1 LTRLSD
7 ILATRGRILTTEF
20 LPPNS
25 PDLSGLVRTALSIA
39 PVVDCISIPEI
50 KANYN
55 NVPRHRMNPFF
66 VALKIRDLTGVETL
80 FHLTPRDY
88 NKNAVAG
95 MLLAAAQS
103 KLHNLLVIG
112 GDRYSYDETI
122 SIAKNVYDFSNS
134 IEMIRGIRV
143 FEDEF
148 GLAPSEKFFVA
159 AGTDPS
165 ILYSQNKTTV
175 EKEMGRL
182 VGRQDAGADA
192 IQTQPI
198 FDLSCLEFVDLAREH
213 GIKIPFMIGLLPLQ
227 SEADANYIEKRFAI
241 TIPSKAK
248 AIRGRHDGESKAC
261 ELAVELMR
269 KGVTC
274 LHIYPRE
281 DPNFVLKVAHAIM
294 GSKLADLNKQVIL
307 SNSVSFSHLDRGDSS

>member
-1 LTRLSD
+1 MTRLSD
-7 ILATRGRILTTEF
+7 ILAAKGRILTTEF

-25 PDLSGLVRTALSIA
+25 PDLSGLVKAALNIA
-39 PVVDCISIPEI
+39 HVVDCISIPEI

-55 NVPRHRMNPFF
+55 NIPRHRMNPFHA
-66 VALKIRDLTGVETL
+66 ALKIRDLTGVETL

-112 GDRYSYDETI
+112 GDKYSYDETI
-122 SIAKNVYDFSNS
+122 SIAKNVYDFANS
-134 IEMIRGIRV
+134 VEMIKGIRR
-143 FEDEF
+143 FEEEF
-148 GLAPSEKFFVA
+148 GIVPSERFFVA

-165 ILYSQNKTTV
+165 ILYSRNKAKI
-175 EKEMGRL
+175 EKEMDRL

-198 FDLSCLEFVDLAREH
+198 FDLSCLEFIDIAREH
-213 GIKIPFMIGLLPLQ
+213 GIEVPFMIGLLPLQ
-227 SEADANYIEKRFAI
+227 GEADANYIEKRFAI
-241 TIPSKAK
+241 TIPSEYKLS
-248 AIRGRHDGESKAC
+248 IRDRHDGEKKAC
-261 ELAVELMR
+261 ELAVELIR

-281 DPNFVLKVAHAIM
+281 DPGFVLRVANAIV
-294 GSKLADLNKQVIL
+294 SKPD
-307 SNSVSFSHLDRGDSS
+307 

>member
-1 LTRLSD
+1 MTRLSD
-7 ILATRGRILTTEF
+7 ILAAKGRILTTEF

-39 PVVDCISIPEI
+39 HVVDCVSIPEI

-55 NVPRHRMNPFF
+55 NLPRHRMTPLH
-66 VALKIRDLTGVETL
+66 VALRVRDLTGVETL

-112 GDRYSYDETI
+112 GDRYTYDETI
-122 SIAKNVYDFSNS
+122 TIAKNVYDFPNS
-134 IEMIRGIRV
+134 IEMISGIRA

-148 GLAPSEKFFVA
+148 GLVSSEKFFVA

-165 ILYSQNKTTV
+165 ILYSRNKTTI
-175 EKEMGRL
+175 EKEMSRL

-192 IQTQPI
+192 IQTQPV
-198 FDLSCLEFVDLAREH
+198 FDLSCLEFIDLAREH
-213 GIKIPFMIGLLPLQ
+213 GIKIPFMIGLLPLKG
-227 SEADANYIEKRFAI
+227 EADANHIEKRFAI
-241 TIPSKAK
+241 TIPSNYKVS
-248 AIRGRHDGESKAC
+248 IRHRLDGESKAC
-261 ELAVELMR
+261 DLALELIR

-281 DPNFVLKVAHAIM
+281 NPNFVLRVAHAIM
-294 GSKLADLNKQVIL
+294 SSKAD
-307 SNSVSFSHLDRGDSS
+307 

>member
-1 LTRLSD
+1 MTRLSD
-7 ILATRGRILTTEF
+7 ILTAKRRIITTEF

-25 PDLSGLVRTALSIA
+25 PDLSGLVKVALEIA
-39 PVVDCISIPEI
+39 NVVDCISIPEI

-55 NVPRHRMNPFF
+55 DIPRHRMNPFH

-103 KLHNLLVIG
+103 RLHNLLVIG

-122 SIAKNVYDFSNS
+122 GVARNVYDFANS
-134 IEMIRGIRV
+134 IEMIKGIRG

-148 GLAPSEKFFVA
+148 GLTSSERFFVA

-165 ILYSQNKTTV
+165 ILYSRNKV
-175 EKEMGRL
+175 KIEKEMDRL
-182 VGRQDAGADA
+182 VARQGAGADA
-192 IQTQPI
+192 IQTQPV
-198 FDLSCLEFVDLAREH
+198 FDLSCLEFFDLTREH
-213 GIKIPFMIGLLPLQ
+213 GIRVPYMVGLLPLQ

-241 TIPSKAK
+241 TIPRDFKTS
-248 AIRGRHDGESKAC
+248 IRDRSDGERKAC
-261 ELAVELMR
+261 ELAIKLLAN
-269 KGVTC
+269 GVTC

-281 DPNFVLKVAHAIM
+281 DPKFVLRVAETVMKREIA
-294 GSKLADLNKQVIL
+294 
-307 SNSVSFSHLDRGDSS
+307 

>member
-7 ILATRGRILTTEF
+7 ILAAKRRILTTEF

-25 PDLSGLVRTALSIA
+25 PDLSGLVRVALEIA
-39 PVVDCISIPEI
+39 NVVDCISIPEI

-55 NVPRHRMNPFF
+55 NIPRHRMNPFH
-66 VALKIRDLTGVETL
+66 VALRIRDLTGVETL

-95 MLLAAAQS
+95 TLLAAAHS
-103 KLHNLLVIG
+103 RLHNLLVIG

-122 SIAKNVYDFSNS
+122 QVAKNVYDFANTV
-134 IEMIRGIRV
+134 EMIKGIRG

-148 GLAPSEKFFVA
+148 GLASSERFFIA

-165 ILYSQNKTTV
+165 IVYSRNKIKL

-182 VGRQDAGADA
+182 VARQDAGADA
-192 IQTQPI
+192 TQTQPV
-198 FDLSCLEFVDLAREH
+198 FDLSCLEFFDMARDH
-213 GIKIPFMIGLLPLQ
+213 GIKVPFMVGLLPLQ
-227 SEADANYIEKRFAI
+227 SEADANYIEQRFAI
-241 TIPSKAK
+241 TIPSSYKK
-248 AIRGRHDGESKAC
+248 SIRDRSDGEEKAC
-261 ELAVELMR
+261 ELAIKLLDN
-269 KGVTC
+269 GVTC

-281 DPNFVLKVAHAIM
+281 DPNFVLRVAERVMNREAP
-294 GSKLADLNKQVIL
+294 
-307 SNSVSFSHLDRGDSS
+307 

>member
-7 ILATRGRILTTEF
+7 ILAAKGRILTTEF

-39 PVVDCISIPEI
+39 HVVDCVSIPEI

-55 NVPRHRMNPFF
+55 NLPRHRMTPLH
-66 VALKIRDLTGVETL
+66 VALRVRDLTGVETL

-112 GDRYSYDETI
+112 GDRYTYDETI
-122 SIAKNVYDFSNS
+122 TIAKNVYDFPNS
-134 IEMIRGIRV
+134 IEMISGIRA

-148 GLAPSEKFFVA
+148 GLVSSEKFFVA

-165 ILYSQNKTTV
+165 ILYSRNKTTI
-175 EKEMGRL
+175 EKEMSRL

-192 IQTQPI
+192 IQTQPV
-198 FDLSCLEFVDLAREH
+198 FDLSCLEFFDLTREH
-213 GIKIPFMIGLLPLQ
+213 GIRVPYMVGLLPLQ

-241 TIPSKAK
+241 TIPSDFKTS
-248 AIRGRHDGESKAC
+248 IRDRSDGERKAC
-261 ELAVELMR
+261 ELAIKLLAN
-269 KGVTC
+269 GVTC

-281 DPNFVLKVAHAIM
+281 DPKFVLRVAETVMKREIA
-294 GSKLADLNKQVIL
+294 
-307 SNSVSFSHLDRGDSS
+307 

>member
-1 LTRLSD
+1 MTRLSD
-7 ILATRGRILTTEF
+7 ILTAKRRIITTEF

-25 PDLSGLVRTALSIA
+25 PDLSGLVRVALEIA
-39 PVVDCISIPEI
+39 NVVDCISIPEI

-55 NVPRHRMNPFF
+55 NIPRHRMNPFH

-103 KLHNLLVIG
+103 RLHNLLVIG

-122 SIAKNVYDFSNS
+122 GVARNVYDFANS
-134 IEMIRGIRV
+134 IEMIKGIRG

-148 GLAPSEKFFVA
+148 GLTSSERFFVA

-165 ILYSQNKTTV
+165 ILYSRNKV
-175 EKEMGRL
+175 KIEKEMDRL
-182 VGRQDAGADA
+182 VARQGAGADA
-192 IQTQPI
+192 IQTQPV
-198 FDLSCLEFVDLAREH
+198 FDLSCLEFFDLTREH
-213 GIKIPFMIGLLPLQ
+213 GIRVPYMVGLLPLQ
-227 SEADANYIEKRFAI
+227 SQADANYIEKRFAI
-241 TIPSKAK
+241 TIPRDFKTS
-248 AIRGRHDGESKAC
+248 IRDRSDGERKAC
-261 ELAVELMR
+261 ELAIRLLSN
-269 KGVTC
+269 GVTC

-281 DPNFVLKVAHAIM
+281 DPKFVLRVAETVMKREIA
-294 GSKLADLNKQVIL
+294 
-307 SNSVSFSHLDRGDSS
+307 

>member
-1 LTRLSD
+1 M
-7 ILATRGRILTTEF
+7 
-20 LPPNS
+20 
-25 PDLSGLVRTALSIA
+25 
-39 PVVDCISIPEI
+39 DCISIPEI

-55 NVPRHRMNPFF
+55 NIPRHRMNPFH

-103 KLHNLLVIG
+103 RLHNLLVIG

-122 SIAKNVYDFSNS
+122 GVARNVYDFANS
-134 IEMIRGIRV
+134 IEMIKGIRG

-148 GLAPSEKFFVA
+148 GLTSSERFFVA

-165 ILYSQNKTTV
+165 ILYSRNKV
-175 EKEMGRL
+175 KIEKEMDRL
-182 VGRQDAGADA
+182 VARQGAGADA
-192 IQTQPI
+192 IQTQPV
-198 FDLSCLEFVDLAREH
+198 FDLSCLEFFDLTREH
-213 GIKIPFMIGLLPLQ
+213 GIRVPYMVGLLPLQ

-241 TIPSKAK
+241 TIPRDFKTS
-248 AIRGRHDGESKAC
+248 IRDRSDGERKAC
-261 ELAVELMR
+261 ELAIKLLAN
-269 KGVTC
+269 GVTC

-281 DPNFVLKVAHAIM
+281 DPKFVLRVAETVMKREIA
-294 GSKLADLNKQVIL
+294 
-307 SNSVSFSHLDRGDSS
+307 